1 MRQNG
6 LEKVFWRIRRFDVMV
21 GQEFDWLV
29 DIVFV
34 DIVHAFAS
42 EKIVKIWG
50 RLERFRENS
59 NFYEAN

>member
-1 MRQNG
+1 MFG
-6 LEKVFWRIRRFDVMV
+6 RIRRFDVLI

-29 DIVFV
+29 GIVFV

-42 EKIVKIWG
+42 EKIVKIIG